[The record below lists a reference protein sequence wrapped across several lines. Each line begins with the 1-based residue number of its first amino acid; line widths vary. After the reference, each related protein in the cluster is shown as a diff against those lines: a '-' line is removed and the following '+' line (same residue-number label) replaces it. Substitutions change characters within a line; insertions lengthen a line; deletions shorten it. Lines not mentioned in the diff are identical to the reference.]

1 MIPAEQWYEY
11 QESYKR
17 YGFDMKPQEVKVNK
31 QKPKSVL
38 SAKDK
43 ARLLILILFAGVLC
57 AGIIV
62 STAYAAKLQYD
73 INSIMNQ
80 NDILQGEIDNLNVAL
95 KKENNIAAIEEK
107 AINEL
112 GMMYPY
118 ESQIVHLGEKK
129 TEVSDF
135 AMTLKE
141 QAYN

>member
-31 QKPKSVL
+31 QKPRSVL

-107 AINEL
+107 RVRSYIW
-112 GMMYPY
+112 GKRK
-118 ESQIVHLGEKK
+118 QR
-129 TEVSDF
+129 
-135 AMTLKE
+135 
-141 QAYN
+141 